1 MARGCHRVGEDL
13 GKTCGHVA
21 RVDRRRGH
29 AGIMGK
35 GLRVGEGGN
44 VGTPRGYLCS

>member
-1 MARGCHRVGEDL
+1 MARGCHRAGEDL
-13 GKTCGHVA
+13 GETCGHVA

-35 GLRVGEGGN
+35 GLRIGDGGN
-44 VGTPRGYLCS
+44 ILTRRG